1 MTKKKA
7 QSRKTLPKKKPFK
20 IVKKPNSSKK
30 FREIKQNLETEPRN
44 IETQKIS
51 ESNKLPQIN
60 QNEKENILSYY
71 TKSLNNTF
79 YTYSSDIL
87 NNYLKQETN
96 KDNLVQINDEILS
109 KFGITKD
116 LRKFAFKYLIEV
128 LTSQNVNKK
137 LYFKTTTVFDS
148 FLINYS
154 KNNEQALCSQF
165 FASKKDGIYS
175 QSKLIIFILCC
186 YFIINQT
193 FCTKNFELKCIEKW
207 DENHEITYDD
217 LNKLIYTIL
226 TEVDCNLDNLCL
238 YDFLNLFLFDLN
250 NKLKNVT
257 NKNYFTDFFNQSV
270 NIFSVKIIQDISL
283 NNINPSAQC
292 LGIIMFSYEYTKFA
306 VKKNLQNDKIN
317 FVIENWIQNVKNVL
331 FNIKKQDLKRVINW
345 LNNYV
350 NTH

>member
-1 MTKKKA
+1 MTKKKV
-7 QSRKTLPKKKPFK
+7 QIRKNISKKKPFK
-20 IVKKPNSSKK
+20 IFKKPNSSKK
-30 FREIKQNLETEPRN
+30 SREIKQNLETEPRN
-44 IETQKIS
+44 IETQKIHDS
-51 ESNKLPQIN
+51 KKVLQEN
-60 QNEKENILSYY
+60 QKKEENILNYY
-71 TKSLNNTF
+71 NNSLNNTF
-79 YTYSSDIL
+79 YIYSSDML
-87 NNYLKQETN
+87 NNFSKQETY
-96 KDNLVQINDEILS
+96 KDNLVQINEEVLS
-109 KFGITKD
+109 KFGISKD

-128 LTSQNVNKK
+128 LTPNNTNKK
-137 LYFKTTTVFDS
+137 LYFKTTSIFDL

-154 KNNEQALCSQF
+154 KNKGYESCSKF
-165 FASKKDGIYS
+165 FSSKIDGNFS
-175 QSKLIIFILCC
+175 QSKLITFILSC

-193 FCTKNFELKCIEKW
+193 FSTQNFELKCIEKW
-207 DENHEITYDD
+207 DEKNEMPYEE
-217 LNKLIYTIL
+217 LNKLINTIL
-226 TEVDCNLDNLCL
+226 IEVDCNLDNLCL

>member
-7 QSRKTLPKKKPFK
+7 QNRKNLSRKTIFK
-20 IVKKPNSSKK
+20 IIKKPNLSKK
-30 FREIKQNLETEPRN
+30 SRDLKQNLETEQRN
-44 IETQKIS
+44 IETQKIPTS
-51 ESNKLPQIN
+51 KNVLKEN
-60 QNEKENILSYY
+60 QKKDENILNYY
-71 TKSLNNTF
+71 TKSLSDTF
-79 YTYSSDIL
+79 YSYSNDML
-87 NNYLKQETN
+87 KNYLKLETN
-96 KDNLVQINDEILS
+96 KDNLVQINGEILS

-128 LTSQNVNKK
+128 LTPNNTNKK
-137 LYFKTTTVFDS
+137 LYFKTTTIFDL

-154 KNNEQALCSQF
+154 KNNENESCSKF
-165 FASKKDGIYS
+165 FSSKLDGSFS
-175 QSKLIIFILCC
+175 QSKLIIFILSC

-193 FCTKNFELKCIEKW
+193 FSAQNFELKCIEKW
-207 DENHEITYDD
+207 DEKNELTYDE
-217 LNKLIYTIL
+217 LNILINTIL

-257 NKNYFTDFFNQSV
+257 DKNYFTDFFSQSI

-306 VKKNLQNDKIN
+306 VKKNLQNDKIH
-317 FVIENWIQNVKNVL
+317 FIIENWIQNVKNIL
-331 FNIKKQDLKRVINW
+331 FNINKQDLKRVIHW
-345 LNNYV
+345 LNDYV